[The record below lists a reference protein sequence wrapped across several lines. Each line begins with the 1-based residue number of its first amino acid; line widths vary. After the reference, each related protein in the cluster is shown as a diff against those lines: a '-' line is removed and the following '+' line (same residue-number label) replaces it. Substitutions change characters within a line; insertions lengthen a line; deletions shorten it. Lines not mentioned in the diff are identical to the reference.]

1 MDGLRIAGGGCSRE
15 MRRRVETNRG
25 GEGREGKGRK
35 TVYPF
40 LRARNFHRKSAC
52 SPQPLQR
59 GSSGNLQQVGS
70 PVPGRGRWADRRH
83 QNSKALPANKRASV
97 RRRYRGLSLG
107 VGARHGGEVGGGLE
121 PEGEGKRRRIEFA
134 ERKCARARARERR
147 RRAAP

>member
-40 LRARNFHRKSAC
+40 LRARNFLRKSAC

-59 GSSGNLQQVGS
+59 SSRGNLQQAGS
-70 PVPGRGRWADRRH
+70 PVPGRWADRRH
-83 QNSKALPANKRASV
+83 RNSKAHPANKRASV

-107 VGARHGGEVGGGLE
+107 VGARHGGEVGGG
-121 PEGEGKRRRIEFA
+121 PEGERERRRIEFA